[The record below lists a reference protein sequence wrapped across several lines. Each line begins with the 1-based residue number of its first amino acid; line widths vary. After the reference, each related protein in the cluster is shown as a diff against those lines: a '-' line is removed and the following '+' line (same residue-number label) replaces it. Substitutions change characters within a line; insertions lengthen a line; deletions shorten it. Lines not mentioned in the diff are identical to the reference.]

1 MMHIDRL
8 YLAPAYIMV
17 LSYFLAAVLG
27 VIDIFCCRS
36 GKSMQTL
43 MKIAVSYYKEKLLML
58 YKFEACF
65 YFFRSLQ

>member
-58 YKFEACF
+58 CKFEACF